1 MHYSCCMEL
10 TNINTFQPAFELFG
24 MMEQLARLAEN
35 YKSLGGIHSAAVGNV
50 TSILLY
56 SEDLGRHGAS
66 ASL

>member
-1 MHYSCCMEL
+1 
-10 TNINTFQPAFELFG
+10 

-56 SEDLGRHGAS
+56 AEDLGRHGAS